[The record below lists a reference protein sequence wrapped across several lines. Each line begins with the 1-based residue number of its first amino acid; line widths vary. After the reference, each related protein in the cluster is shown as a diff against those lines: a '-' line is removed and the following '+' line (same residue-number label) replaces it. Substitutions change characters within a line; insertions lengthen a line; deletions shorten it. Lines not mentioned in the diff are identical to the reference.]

1 MQNPGSLIRRAHQ
14 IANSIFFEE
23 CAAFETTPL
32 QHAVLWRVTHH
43 SGIDQTTLARS
54 IALDRTTTAK
64 VVHTLERRK
73 LLARRT
79 DAHDR
84 RTKRLFATRAG
95 RALAI
100 AMNVA
105 VQRARQRI
113 VAPLAAAE
121 RQAFLRL
128 LEKVVERNNE
138 FSRVPFA
145 WDVLTRLKD

>member
-14 IANSIFFEE
+14 IATSIFFEE

-43 SGIDQTTLARS
+43 TGLDQTTLARS

-64 VVHTLERRK
+64 VVHALERRK
-73 LLARRT
+73 LIRRRT

-84 RTKRLFATRAG
+84 RTKRLFATEEG
-95 RALAI
+95 RRLALA
-100 AMNVA
+100 MNGA
-105 VQRARQRI
+105 VERARERI
-113 VAPLAAAE
+113 VAPLAPQE
-121 RQAFLRL
+121 RRAFLKL

-145 WDVLTRLKD
+145 WDALTRLKD